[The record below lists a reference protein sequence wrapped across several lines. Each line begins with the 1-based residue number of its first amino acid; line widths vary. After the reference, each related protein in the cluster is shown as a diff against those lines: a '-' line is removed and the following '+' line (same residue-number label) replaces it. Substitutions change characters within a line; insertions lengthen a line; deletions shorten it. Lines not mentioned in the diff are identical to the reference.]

1 MPSTRTV
8 IALVA
13 LLALAGCSGLAGP
26 DGTSPTAGEPTTE
39 PGEPG
44 PSPSTAP
51 PSGVVE
57 YGDLP
62 PETRRTFRS
71 AVENG
76 SVRRDAS
83 AFEGLDPQEDEYV
96 RYDGTTYALDW
107 QGTYLRAEYGLD
119 SVERVNGTPK
129 GSDASVVAYANL
141 SATGKRLFDRA
152 MNGSG
157 SGAYGPDEFPDAF
170 LEYRYVEYRGRHYR
184 PLVVHADIPQ
194 YELRVQE
201 VDGEAGR

>member
-1 MPSTRTV
+1 MPSTHTAL
-8 IALVA
+8 ALVA

-26 DGTSPTAGEPTTE
+26 DATTPATGGPTTE

-44 PSPSTAP
+44 PSTSTTP

-57 YGDLP
+57 YVDLP

-83 AFEGLDPQEDEYV
+83 AFEGLTPQEDEYV

-107 QGTYLRAEYGLD
+107 QGMYLRAEYGLD
-119 SVERVNGTPK
+119 SVERVDGTPN

-141 SATGKRLFDRA
+141 SSTGKRLFDRA
-152 MNGSG
+152 RNGSA
-157 SGAYGPDEFPDAF
+157 SGAYGPDAFPDAF
-170 LEYRYVEYRGRHYR
+170 IEYRYVEYRGQYYR

-194 YELRVQE
+194 YQLRVEE
-201 VDGEAGR
+201 VDGE